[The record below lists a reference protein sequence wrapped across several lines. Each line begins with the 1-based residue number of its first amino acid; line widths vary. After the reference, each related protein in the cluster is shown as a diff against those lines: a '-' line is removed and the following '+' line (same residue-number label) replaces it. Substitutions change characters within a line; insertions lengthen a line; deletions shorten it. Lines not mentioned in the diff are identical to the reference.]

1 MVDNIERRDMAFPI
15 FPLPRKSVFHTHTHP
30 SMSYVPTHVLMLN
43 CIYVYCFYLILAGN
57 MPPRFED
64 LIIDPYRSV
73 DSLGFIQEDIQS
85 GNDTGNCMRA
95 IRIECKYNIYIPSA
109 Q

>member
-1 MVDNIERRDMAFPI
+1 MYI
-15 FPLPRKSVFHTHTHP
+15 
-30 SMSYVPTHVLMLN
+30 
-43 CIYVYCFYLILAGN
+43 YCFYLILAGN

-95 IRIECKYNIYIPSA
+95 MRIECKYPKGTIIILL
-109 Q
+109 